1 MAVSTLV
8 AVAAVAA
15 LVKLTAVVGLVVLR
29 RRRLA
34 RRGLDPKWW
43 SAPRRI

>member
-1 MAVSTLV
+1 M
-8 AVAAVAA
+8 AA
-15 LVKLTAVVGLVVLR
+15 LVKLTLVVGLLALR

-34 RRGLDPKWW
+34 RRGLDPKWF